1 MAAAGVGSGAR
12 AADGGALPG
21 YRLRRYAALLGAG
34 GVIAYPTE
42 AVYGLGCD
50 PQRHDAVTRLL
61 DLKGRS
67 VRKGLILISAEL
79 ACLSAYMAP
88 IDEQIAARMTASWP
102 GPVTWVLPA
111 AAGVPAWL
119 TGDRGTIALR
129 MTAHPIAG
137 ALCRAFGGALVSTSA
152 NRAGSP
158 PARTALR
165 ARLLFGPRL
174 DAVVPGKVGALDRPS
189 RIIDARSGAVL
200 RE

>member
-1 MAAAGVGSGAR
+1 MCRLS
-12 AADGGALPG
+12 DF
-21 YRLRRYAALLGAG
+21 RLRRYAALLASG

-50 PQRHDAVTRLL
+50 PQRYEAVARLL

-67 VRKGLILISAEL
+67 AGKGLILISAE
-79 ACLSAYMAP
+79 AGWLSEYIAP
-88 IDEQIAARMTASWP
+88 LTEEVATRMTATWP

-119 TGDRGTIALR
+119 TGGRGTIALR
-129 MTAHPIAG
+129 VTAHPIAS

-152 NRAGSP
+152 NRAGGV

-165 ARLLFGPRL
+165 ARLLFGPHL
-174 DAVVPGKVGALDRPS
+174 DAVVPGKIGQLDRPT
-189 RIIDARSGAVL
+189 RIIDARTGVVL

>member
-1 MAAAGVGSGAR
+1 MVCGLSGF
-12 AADGGALPG
+12 
-21 YRLRRYAALLGAG
+21 RLRRYAALLGAG

-50 PQRHDAVTRLL
+50 PQRHDAVARLL

-67 VRKGLILISAEL
+67 ARKGLILIAAEP
-79 ACLSAYMAP
+79 AWFSEYIAP
-88 IDEQIAARMTASWP
+88 IGEEVAARMTASWP

-119 TGDRGTIALR
+119 TGGRGTIALR
-129 MTAHPIAG
+129 VTAHPVAG

-152 NRAGSP
+152 NRAGGV

-165 ARLLFGPRL
+165 TRLLFGPHL
-174 DAVVPGKVGALDRPS
+174 DAVVPGKIGELDRPT

>member
-1 MAAAGVGSGAR
+1 MCG
-12 AADGGALPG
+12 LPG
-21 YRLRRYAALLGAG
+21 FRLRRYAALLDAG

-50 PQRHDAVTRLL
+50 PQQYDAVARLL

-67 VRKGLILISAEL
+67 ARKGLILISAEVGW
-79 ACLSAYMAP
+79 LSKYMAP
-88 IDEQIAARMTASWP
+88 LTAEVAARMTASWP

-119 TGDRGTIALR
+119 TGGRGTIALR
-129 MTAHPIAG
+129 VTAHPVAG
-137 ALCRAFGGALVSTSA
+137 ALSRAFGGALVSTSA
-152 NRAGSP
+152 NRAGGM

-165 ARLLFGPRL
+165 ARLLFGPHL
-174 DAVVPGKVGALDRPS
+174 DAVVPGKVGELDRPT
-189 RIIDARSGAVL
+189 RIIDACSEAVL

>member
-1 MAAAGVGSGAR
+1 MHG
-12 AADGGALPG
+12 LPG
-21 YRLRRYAALLGAG
+21 YRLRRYAALLDAG

-50 PQRHDAVTRLL
+50 PRRHDVVTRLL

-67 VRKGLILISAEL
+67 VRKGLILISSDIAG
-79 ACLSAYMAP
+79 LSAYMAP
-88 IDEQIAARMTASWP
+88 IDEQIAIRMTASWP
-102 GPVTWVLPA
+102 GPVTWILPA

-119 TGDRGTIALR
+119 TGDHRTIALR
-129 MTAHPIAG
+129 VTAHPIAS
-137 ALCRAFGGALVSTSA
+137 ALCRAFGRALVSTSA
-152 NRAGSP
+152 NRSGGV

-165 ARLLFGPRL
+165 TRLLFGSRL
-174 DAVVPGKVGALDRPS
+174 DAVVPGKVGGLDRPT